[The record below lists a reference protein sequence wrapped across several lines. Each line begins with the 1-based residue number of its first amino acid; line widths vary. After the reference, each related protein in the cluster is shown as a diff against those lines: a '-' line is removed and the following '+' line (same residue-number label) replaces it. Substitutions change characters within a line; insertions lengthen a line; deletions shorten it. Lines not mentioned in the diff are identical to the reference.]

1 MAGINKKR
9 YRVRARA
16 PYSPSEFRSYAR
28 DVLFLPWFSNFK
40 KIPSLRRKAWLI
52 IFNECVIKIIYGSWK
67 KGLDERSAM
76 TYWAWDNLCPCTI
89 NRGEEMKSSWSD
101 AIASCDTRESR
112 HFANHA
118 PLGNRVCGLQ
128 SKLFS
133 ARHENS
139 LCTER
144 TLRRPPPSLERKSL
158 LRPVFVPP
166 FFLIERSGEKEEG
179 KKRGEEG
186 KEEREK
192 SSSITRFD
200 SIESKKRREEKDRW
214 NPDSY
219 CIESQSLTGKKIE
232 TNPSNSIRVGS
243 RGRNNGFSL
252 HTPWKSIF
260 DVQFQTQYQTLRI
273 FTTCVI
279 KDYRILDIPG

>member
-1 MAGINKKR
+1 MYRANATTAAAVAGKEVVVASCFRPSIFFNRTIGGKRRGKK
-9 YRVRARA
+9 
-16 PYSPSEFRSYAR
+16 E
-28 DVLFLPWFSNFK
+28 
-40 KIPSLRRKAWLI
+40 RK
-52 IFNECVIKIIYGSWK
+52 GRK
-67 KGLDERSAM
+67 KG
-76 TYWAWDNLCPCTI
+76 
-89 NRGEEMKSSWSD
+89 
-101 AIASCDTRESR
+101 
-112 HFANHA
+112 
-118 PLGNRVCGLQ
+118 
-128 SKLFS
+128 
-133 ARHENS
+133 
-139 LCTER
+139 
-144 TLRRPPPSLERKSL
+144 
-158 LRPVFVPP
+158 
-166 FFLIERSGEKEEG
+166 
-179 KKRGEEG
+179 
-186 KEEREK
+186 K

-279 KDYRILDIPG
+279 KGYRILDIPG